1 MSNSELQ
8 TSTLSEVEGHL
19 EQANKQGLPKGWKKC
34 NLGYVLSSNLNSIGK
49 NYPYQKIEYLDTGS
63 ITNNKIESFQS
74 FDIKDA
80 PSRAKRLVKHQNII
94 YSTVR
99 PIQRHFGFIENPQE
113 NLVVSTGFSVLDID
127 KNLASPKFIYYFL
140 SSNEVVEELDAIAEG
155 ATSAYPS
162 LKPSDIESLE
172 INLPPLAEQKAIA
185 EVLSSLDDKID
196 LLHKQNHT
204 LEDMAQ
210 TLFREWFIE
219 KADEGWEEVPLS
231 EVVYHRKDNVK
242 PQNTPSGLFKHYS
255 LPSFDNGKVPISE
268 TGSDIRSNKYR
279 LYSYSIL
286 VSKLNPK
293 TPRVWDIYFEV
304 EDNEI
309 CSTEF
314 QILQPKKKE
323 YFPFV
328 SMFLKSNEATD
339 ILSMSA
345 SGTSGSHQRVT
356 AKDMLSLKILKPC
369 DSVILSFSEAVSP
382 SFEKIHKN
390 KKQIKALEQTRDT
403 LLPKLMS
410 GQVRV

>member
-1 MSNSELQ
+1 MSSLELPNGWRECKLDSLIEIKYGKDHKLLDDGDIPVYGSGGVMRYANQ
-8 TSTLSEVEGHL
+8 ALYDKESILIPRKGTLGNIFYIDKPFWTVDTIFWS
-19 EQANKQGLPKGWKKC
+19 
-34 NLGYVLSSNLNSIGK
+34 
-49 NYPYQKIEYLDTGS
+49 KIDS
-63 ITNNKIESFQS
+63 NKI
-74 FDIKDA
+74 
-80 PSRAKRLVKHQNII
+80 
-94 YSTVR
+94 
-99 PIQRHFGFIENPQE
+99 FGKF
-113 NLVVSTGFSVLDID
+113 LFYKLKTLD
-127 KNLASPKFIYYFL
+127 LASY
-140 SSNEVVEELDAIAEG
+140 NVG
-155 ATSAYPS
+155 SAVPS
-162 LKPSDIESLE
+162 LTTKILNEIE

-196 LLHKQNHT
+196 LLHKQNQT

-231 EVVYHRKDNVK
+231 EIVYHRKDNVK

-314 QILQPKKKE
+314 QVLQPKKKE

-328 SMFLKSNEATD
+328 SMFLKSNETTE

-369 DSVILSFSEAVSP
+369 DSVILNFSEAVSP
-382 SFEKIHKN
+382 NFEKIHQN
-390 KKQIKALEQTRDT
+390 KKQIKTLEQTRDT

>member
-1 MSNSELQ
+1 MRERLMSSLELPNGWRECKLDSLIEIKYGKDHKLLDDGDIPVYGSGGVMRYANQ
-8 TSTLSEVEGHL
+8 ALYDKESILIPRKGTLGNIFYIDKPFWTVDTIFWS
-19 EQANKQGLPKGWKKC
+19 
-34 NLGYVLSSNLNSIGK
+34 
-49 NYPYQKIEYLDTGS
+49 KIDS
-63 ITNNKIESFQS
+63 NKI
-74 FDIKDA
+74 
-80 PSRAKRLVKHQNII
+80 
-94 YSTVR
+94 
-99 PIQRHFGFIENPQE
+99 FGKF
-113 NLVVSTGFSVLDID
+113 LFYKLKTLD
-127 KNLASPKFIYYFL
+127 LASY
-140 SSNEVVEELDAIAEG
+140 NVG
-155 ATSAYPS
+155 SAVPS
-162 LKPSDIESLE
+162 LTTKILNEIE

-196 LLHKQNHT
+196 LLHKQNQT

-231 EVVYHRKDNVK
+231 EIVYHRKDNVK

-314 QILQPKKKE
+314 QVLQPKKKE

-328 SMFLKSNEATD
+328 SMFLKSNETTE

-369 DSVILSFSEAVSP
+369 DSVILNFSEAVSP
-382 SFEKIHKN
+382 NFEKIHQN
-390 KKQIKALEQTRDT
+390 KKQIKTLEQTRDT